1 MTEHNGETKQDLAG
15 DQDLKKA
22 LDEAIK
28 RGETL
33 IRLEM
38 PNTVSLASLE
48 KVLQE
53 TVMSRMNAG
62 ALVSMMPRF
71 DWWQVGGL
79 WPLHP
84 EGWTV
89 LLRRAQFQG
98 QVRPDVAAAAQQ
110 SKLVK
115 G

>member
-1 MTEHNGETKQDLAG
+1 MSDEAKQDVASEN
-15 DQDLKKA
+15 DLKKA
-22 LDEAIK
+22 LEEAIK

-38 PNTVSLASLE
+38 PNSASLASLE
-48 KVLQE
+48 KMLQA
-53 TVMSRMNAG
+53 TAMSKMNAG
-62 ALVSMMPRF
+62 ALVSVSPNF
-71 DWWQVGGL
+71 EWWAMGGL

-89 LLRRAQFQG
+89 LLRRAQYQG